1 MYFNHVF
8 HFLQLVPDS
17 PSSPSSNHGEE
28 EEKKRAMERT
38 GKREKVERSRNQGEA
53 GRGRDGGLI
62 SGPEVLSK
70 INS

>member
-17 PSSPSSNHGEE
+17 LSFPSSNHGEE
-28 EEKKRAMERT
+28 EEKRAMERT
-38 GKREKVERSRNQGEA
+38 GKREKVERSRNQGEV

-70 INS
+70 IKS